1 VIITVEKIKSG
12 LFNLGLKFISIE
24 EKLFRMFLETSPTK
38 VNEIVI
44 LPAVKLVM
52 EKVVK
57 RLKNKTKHGN
67 VYNGKLG
74 DVEVSVI
81 QSLIGTPYIAEKLEC
96 LKFTKCKVIIRTDFC
111 GGLNLPSRSI
121 EPGKIIIPESAFCG
135 DGVSP
140 YYILKYYEELK
151 NLEFIKNPI
160 EGISKI
166 KAGNERIYKISPSN
180 ELNEI
185 LLNTAR
191 SLYSNK
197 ILTGPIWT
205 TGALFLETDDVAKSW
220 IKEGIIGVD
229 MESSLLFLLGQL
241 FNIKT
246 ASVISVSDVVGHEK
260 YDIFKSNY
268 IHPEIFTGIDRV
280 IDIVIRSLQKIKNIL

>member
-1 VIITVEKIKSG
+1 MVEKIKSS
-12 LFNLGLKFISIE
+12 LLNLGLKFISIE

-57 RLKNKTKHGN
+57 RLKNKIKHGN

-111 GGLNLPSRSI
+111 GGLNIPSRSI
-121 EPGKIIIPESAFCG
+121 EPGKIIIPKSAFCG

-140 YYILKYYEELK
+140 YYILKYYEDLK
-151 NLEFIKNPI
+151 DLEFIKNPI
-160 EGISKI
+160 EGISEI
-166 KAGNERIYKISPSN
+166 KAGNERVYKISPSN

-185 LLNTAR
+185 LLNTAE

-280 IDIVIRSLQKIKNIL
+280 IDIVIRSLQKIKSIL

>member
-1 VIITVEKIKSG
+1 MVEKIKSG
-12 LFNLGLKFISIE
+12 LLNLGLKFISIE
-24 EKLFRMFLETSPTK
+24 EKLFRLFLETSPTK

-57 RLKNKTKHGN
+57 RLKNKKRHGN

-81 QSLIGTPYIAEKLEC
+81 QSLMGTPYIANNLEC

-111 GGLNLPSRSI
+111 GGLNIPSRSI

-185 LLNTAR
+185 LLYTAGR
-191 SLYSNK
+191 LYSNK

-268 IHPEIFTGIDRV
+268 IHPEIFTGIDSV

>member
-1 VIITVEKIKSG
+1 MVEKIKSG
-12 LFNLGLKFISIE
+12 LLNLGLKFISIE

-57 RLKNKTKHGN
+57 RLKNKIKHGN

-74 DVEVSVI
+74 DIEVSVI
-81 QSLIGTPYIAEKLEC
+81 QSLVGTPYIAEKLEC

-111 GGLNLPSRSI
+111 GGLNIPSRSI
-121 EPGKIIIPESAFCG
+121 EPGEIIIPESAFCG

-205 TGALFLETDDVAKSW
+205 TGALFLETEDVAKSW

-268 IHPEIFTGIDRV
+268 IHPEIFTGIDRT
-280 IDIVIRSLQKIKNIL
+280 IEIVINSLKKIKNIL

>member
-1 VIITVEKIKSG
+1 MADRIKSG
-12 LFNLGLKFISIE
+12 LLNLGLKFISIE
-24 EKLFRMFLETSPTK
+24 EKLFRMFLETSPAN

-44 LPAVKLVM
+44 LPAVKLIM

-57 RLKNKTKHGN
+57 RLKNKIRHGN
-67 VYNGKLG
+67 VYNGRLG

-111 GGLNLPSRSI
+111 GGLNIIGRSI

-151 NLEFIKNPI
+151 DLEFIKNPI
-160 EGISKI
+160 EGINKI
-166 KAGNERIYKISPSN
+166 KAGNERVYKISPSN

-185 LLNTAR
+185 LLNTAE

-246 ASVISVSDVVGHEK
+246 ASVISVSDVVGHKK

-268 IHPEIFTGIDRV
+268 IHPETFTGIDRA
-280 IDIVIRSLQKIKNIL
+280 IDIVIKSLKKIKSIL

>member
-1 VIITVEKIKSG
+1 MMVEKIKSS
-12 LFNLGLKFISIE
+12 LLNLGLKFISIE
-24 EKLFRMFLETSPTK
+24 EKLFRMFIETSPTK

-57 RLKNKTKHGN
+57 RLKNKIKHGN

-81 QSLIGTPYIAEKLEC
+81 QSFIGTPYIAEKLEC
-96 LKFTKCKVIIRTDFC
+96 LKYTKCKVIIRTDFC
-111 GGLNLPSRSI
+111 GGLNIPGRSI

-185 LLNTAR
+185 LLNTAG

-268 IHPEIFTGIDRV
+268 IHPEIFTGIDRT
-280 IDIVIRSLQKIKNIL
+280 IEIVINSLKKIKNIL